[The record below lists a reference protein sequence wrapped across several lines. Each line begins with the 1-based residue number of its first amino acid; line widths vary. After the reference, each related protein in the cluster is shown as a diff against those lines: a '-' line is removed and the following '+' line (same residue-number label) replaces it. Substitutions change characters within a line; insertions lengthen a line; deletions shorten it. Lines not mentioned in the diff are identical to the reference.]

1 LISCN
6 SGIVRAIDTVKGML
20 YVITPVPFDSLKKVN
35 LLLQGYIQ
43 IPTGLLQV
51 RNCFIFMYL
60 FFANIDYTFPT
71 L

>member
-1 LISCN
+1 
-6 SGIVRAIDTVKGML
+6 VRAIDTVKGIL

-51 RNCFIFMYL
+51 RNCF
-60 FFANIDYTFPT
+60 FFAHINYTLYIHST
-71 L
+71 I